1 MAVLYP
7 SGTEC
12 SINLHPT
19 PITVELLIE
28 IWQSVL
34 KLPNVGIDD
43 DFFKI
48 GGSVRL
54 ADLLFAEIAQK
65 FGRELPS
72 ATIFHAPTIATLASV
87 LDQPAFP
94 RFSPFVRLKDG
105 RQHPPILIAPGLDGR
120 ASFSGLAQL
129 IRSEHP
135 IYGIQA
141 KGVDG
146 LEDPL
151 DSIEEMAESYLES
164 LQDLQPEGPYILIG
178 YSFGGLVALEM
189 AQRLMQQRKQIA
201 LLAMI
206 DAYPHPRYLSAAQR
220 LQLGAQRAKRRF
232 LELKRKR
239 VGEGLS
245 YLREG
250 IERRWKIA
258 GVGSRSQAS
267 HLSLE
272 QTTAR
277 VKRKAYVALGQ
288 YRPRPYSGTIQFIK
302 SDTDTYF
309 PGNPV
314 PVWAHL
320 AQSFE
325 VETVRGSHLNMVTT
339 HYEGLAAV
347 LTRYVTELAGR
358 K

>member
-1 MAVLYP
+1 MALLHP
-7 SGTEC
+7 SGTDC
-12 SINLHPT
+12 SIDLHPT
-19 PITVELLIE
+19 PVTVELLTNIC
-28 IWQSVL
+28 QSVL
-34 KLPNVGIDD
+34 KRPAVRLDD

-54 ADLLFAEIAQK
+54 ADLVFAEIAQK
-65 FGRELPS
+65 LGRELPS
-72 ATIFHAPTIATLASV
+72 ATIFHAPTIAALASV
-87 LDQPAFP
+87 LDQAVLP
-94 RFSPFVRLKDG
+94 RFSPFVQLKAG

-146 LEDPL
+146 LEYPL
-151 DSIEEMAESYLES
+151 DSIEEMARFYLES
-164 LQDLQPEGPYILIG
+164 LKDLQPEGPHILIG

-189 AQRLMQQRKQIA
+189 AQRLLKQRKQIA
-201 LLAMI
+201 LLVMI
-206 DAYPHPRYLSAAQR
+206 DAYPHLRYLSPAQR
-220 LQLGAQRAKRRF
+220 LQLGAQRAKRRI
-232 LELKRKR
+232 LELKRR
-239 VGEGLS
+239 RIGEGLS

-250 IERRWKIA
+250 IERRWHIA
-258 GVGSRSQAS
+258 GVGTRSQAS

-272 QTTAR
+272 QTTVR
-277 VKRKAYVALGQ
+277 VKRKAYMALGR
-288 YRPRPYSGTIQFIK
+288 YRPRPHSDKIKFIK
-302 SDTDTYF
+302 SETDTYF
-309 PGNPV
+309 PGDPV

-320 AQSFE
+320 AGAFE

-339 HYEGLAAV
+339 HFEGLAAV
-347 LTRYVTELAGR
+347 LTRYVTEAAGR